1 MTHDYINTIL
11 ITMLS
16 LSYLVLLQM
25 VERRIATIRQ
35 RLHDTEM
42 ELLNLKMEV
51 KYGRQTKE
59 IRLQC
64 SGHSDN
70 QSTN

>member
-11 ITMLS
+11 IAMLS

-42 ELLNLKMEV
+42 ELLNFKMEV
-51 KYGRQTKE
+51 KYGRQAKE

-64 SGHSDN
+64 SGHSYN